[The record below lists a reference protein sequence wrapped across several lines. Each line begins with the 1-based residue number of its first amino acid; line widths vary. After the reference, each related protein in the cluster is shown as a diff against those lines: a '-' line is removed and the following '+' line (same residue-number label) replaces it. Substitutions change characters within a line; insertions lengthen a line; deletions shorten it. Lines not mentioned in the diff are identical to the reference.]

1 MISFKDLSL
10 VNTKAMY
17 EKALAGHYAVPGFNF
32 KTLEQL
38 EGIVQACIET
48 RSPVLLQYF
57 PLSEEVLHP
66 AIVLGLVRAAVVMAG
81 GRIDIAFHLDHGNSF
96 EQCKACID
104 GGYSSVMVDGSQL
117 NIAENVAMTR
127 KVVDY
132 AHDRGVT
139 VEGELG
145 GIAGRETTSG
155 PMVERYTKPD
165 EAENFVKATR
175 VDSLAV
181 SVGTVHGAFK
191 NIVKPGEIPLPLR
204 FDILSEIKRRLPV
217 LPVVLH
223 GASAIPQE
231 HVRVVND
238 HGGSLARAVGIP
250 DDQVRKAIAINVCK
264 VNIHT
269 DTQIAMTGAVR
280 AHLAEHPA
288 DYDPRSYLDAARKA
302 IAALCADRIR
312 SVLGSA
318 GKATQVSKQNH
329 HRFTLI

>member
-1 MISFKDLSL
+1 
-10 VNTKAMY
+10 
-17 EKALAGHYAVPGFNF
+17 
-32 KTLEQL
+32 
-38 EGIVQACIET
+38 
-48 RSPVLLQYF
+48 
-57 PLSEEVLHP
+57 VLHP
-66 AIVLGLVRAAVVMAG
+66 AIIQGLVRASVEMAE
-81 GRIDIAFHLDHGNSF
+81 GRIDIAFHLDHGKSF
-96 EQCKACID
+96 EQCKTCID

-117 NIAENVAMTR
+117 PISENAAMTR

-132 AHDRGVT
+132 AHGRGVT

-155 PMVERYTKPD
+155 PMVEQYTNP
-165 EAENFVKATR
+165 AEVAGFVKATG

-191 NIVKPGEIPLPLR
+191 NIVKPGEVPAPLR
-204 FDILSEIKRRLPV
+204 LDILSEIKRKLPA

-231 HVRVVND
+231 HVRVVNA
-238 HGGSLARAVGIP
+238 HGGSMSMAVGIP

-269 DTQIAMTGAVR
+269 DTQIAMTGAIR

-302 IAALCADRIR
+302 IVVLCTDRIR
-312 SVLGSA
+312 RVLGSA
-318 GKATQVSKQNH
+318 GKASPLTQ
-329 HRFTLI
+329 